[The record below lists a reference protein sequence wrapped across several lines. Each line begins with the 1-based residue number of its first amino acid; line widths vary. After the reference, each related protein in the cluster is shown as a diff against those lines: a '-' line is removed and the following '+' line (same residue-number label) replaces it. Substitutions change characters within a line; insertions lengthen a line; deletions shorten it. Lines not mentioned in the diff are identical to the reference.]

1 MILLDTNIIS
11 EIWKPSPDQ
20 RVIDWIN
27 TQAIETLYLSSVTVA
42 ELRFGIAVL
51 PEGRRR
57 ANLDRGLEKEI
68 LPIFDGRVLAFDLQA
83 TMAYA
88 KLMAQAKRAGQ
99 AISKADGYIAAI
111 AAAHNL
117 TVATRDVSPFRA
129 AGLNVLD
136 PWALC

>member
-42 ELRFGIAVL
+42 KLRFGIAVL

-99 AISKADGYIAAI
+99 AISTADGYIAAI

-136 PWALC
+136 LWALC